1 MKLDQIDLLELL
13 YFQKYGNLFLK
24 IILNYINI
32 VLTIKSL
39 QYLKLFSFILI
50 INMNPLMKS
59 YIFIK
64 ENNKL
69 YKLLDFINYFIFIF
83 IIIIEFIINDKIS
96 TLCVIALMIINTI
109 ISFSKITSVKK
120 IHSYIIHF
128 GSSLIGIAISP
139 IIMSANK
146 DNLNLSISQY
156 LLFTMICFAY
166 FLYSYFE
173 SKYSHYSIGQGY
185 QIVSSSIT
193 VGLNIIYSNFLLKEN
208 NYFHSYILL
217 GFSFLIRIYGK
228 LRIEEISN
236 NEY

>member
-83 IIIIEFIINDKIS
+83 IIIIDLIVYLIIKNMKI
-96 TLCVIALMIINTI
+96 LV
-109 ISFSKITSVKK
+109 KRKK
-120 IHSYIIHF
+120 I
-128 GSSLIGIAISP
+128 L
-139 IIMSANK
+139 K
-146 DNLNLSISQY
+146 K
-156 LLFTMICFAY
+156 Y
-166 FLYSYFE
+166 FIF
-173 SKYSHYSIGQGY
+173 
-185 QIVSSSIT
+185 
-193 VGLNIIYSNFLLKEN
+193 
-208 NYFHSYILL
+208 
-217 GFSFLIRIYGK
+217 
-228 LRIEEISN
+228 
-236 NEY
+236 